1 MHLSFLC
8 CSGRLARQIA
18 VFRLRD
24 MPDSIERCL
33 DPVLTPPFYFGQIVI
48 QKTSTG
54 RFVLLHR
61 DDEMLDHLQ
70 IFRSSE
76 DAIEI
81 AKYDDAGNYRPLKTA
96 PNLRHGWRLELD
108 TLEQLRR
115 ALDYFYPGRLAVFA
129 AWKKGK
135 LQTTPL
141 RETLDRQSGMYRVAA
156 KISDSQADDLVADFR
171 GERFKSH
178 AKDLQGN
185 NDLLSL
191 TRPDV
196 ISAIHEQYLAAADYA
211 LHDVIATQLARP
223 ESTRGADL
231 SPCYT
236 APILGAPAVD
246 QPGFLDDG
254 GGDRGRW
261 TRSSRRSATRSARS
275 SITPSSSSA
284 SSS

>member
-156 KISDSQADDLVADFR
+156 KISDSQADDLVADFCR
-171 GERFKSH
+171 SNGGCLRTILWKRDARETVASTKLPTEKFDP
-178 AKDLQGN
+178 AYDQ
-185 NDLLSL
+185 
-191 TRPDV
+191 V
-196 ISAIHEQYLAAADYA
+196 EVSA
-211 LHDVIATQLARP
+211 
-223 ESTRGADL
+223 
-231 SPCYT
+231 
-236 APILGAPAVD
+236 
-246 QPGFLDDG
+246 QPGS
-254 GGDRGRW
+254 
-261 TRSSRRSATRSARS
+261 TIPARVPLLCQEACNLL
-275 SITPSSSSA
+275 IAECRKMVKGQSA
-284 SSS
+284 SNL